1 MGAHSFSSVP
11 RGGILVLTFLKEP
24 VLVNLLFKAPSFSP
38 EESQP
43 QHSFNKESHFTLAE
57 ISRCGK
63 NLTWRGQFPKG
74 VSYLA
79 LEAFLRNVWAG
90 LRGGDEKGSGKSCA
104 RDAQRGKDHVETDTA
119 ALVSSALELVS
130 RLELVLLSSW
140 ELGTMVLSS
149 VESDVAVFA
158 TGVSSGDEILDVV

>member
-24 VLVNLLFKAPSFSP
+24 VLVDLLLKAPSFPP

-119 ALVSSALELVS
+119 ALVSSALELV
-130 RLELVLLSSW
+130 LLSSW
-140 ELGTMVLSS
+140 ELGATVLSS